1 MIDKHS
7 RKISYLR
14 VSVTDL
20 CNLRCV
26 YCMPPGGSE
35 LSRKEEILSL
45 EEILK
50 LIKHGVSLGVNKIRI
65 TGGEPLVRKG
75 IISLVNQIAEIKG
88 IDDIAMTTN
97 GVFLKEFATQLKS
110 SGLSR
115 LNISLDT
122 MREDRFAEITRG
134 GNIADVFDGVEAVL
148 KAGFKGTKM
157 NAVVMRGDNDDEIHD
172 FVRYIMER
180 DIELRFIELM
190 ASGWKDMVNEDRF
203 MPTSEIME
211 RVRGVGE
218 LVPDKQRVGG
228 GPATIYRIKGA
239 LGSIGFISA
248 VSKPF
253 CSTCNRLRLTSDGK
267 LRSCLL
273 TGGEVDIKD
282 ILRSSN
288 LDETE
293 MQDRLTEAFFRVT
306 DMKPI
311 VHSGRNRAVM
321 NQIGG

>member
-50 LIKHGVSLGVNKIRI
+50 LVKHGVSLGVNKIRI

-157 NAVVMRGDNDDEIHD
+157 NAVIMRGDNDDEIHD

-190 ASGWKDMVNEDRF
+190 ASGWKDMVDEDRF

-211 RVRGVGE
+211 RVRGIGE

-253 CSTCNRLRLTSDGK
+253 CKTCNRLRLTSDGK

>member
-1 MIDKHS
+1 MIDKYS

-14 VSVTDL
+14 ISVTDL

-26 YCMPPGGSE
+26 YCMPPGGTE
-35 LSRKEEILSL
+35 LSRKEEILSF

-50 LIKHGVSLGVNKIRI
+50 IIKHGVRLGINKIRI

-75 IISLVNQIAEIKG
+75 ITSLVRHITGIKG

-97 GVFLKEFATQLKS
+97 GVFLKEFATELKS

-122 MREDRFAEITRG
+122 MREDRFHDITRG
-134 GNIADVFDGVEAVL
+134 GKIQDVFEGVEAVL

-157 NAVVMRGDNDDEIHD
+157 NAVVMRETNDDEIQD
-172 FVRYIMER
+172 FVRYIMKR

-190 ASGWKDMVNEDRF
+190 ASGWKNMVDEERF
-203 MPTSEIME
+203 VPTSEIME
-211 RVRGVGE
+211 KVKEVGD
-218 LVPDKQRVGG
+218 LVPVKQRVGG

-253 CSTCNRLRLTSDGK
+253 CSTCNRLRLTSDGR

-273 TGGEVDIKD
+273 SGGEVDVKD
-282 ILRSSN
+282 ILRSSDLN
-288 LDETE
+288 EKELAEA
-293 MQDRLTEAFFRVT
+293 LTEAFIKVT
-306 DMKPI
+306 TMKPT
-311 VHSGRNRAVM
+311 VHSGKNSAIM

>member
-1 MIDKHS
+1 
-7 RKISYLR
+7 
-14 VSVTDL
+14 
-20 CNLRCV
+20 
-26 YCMPPGGSE
+26 MPPGGSE

-50 LIKHGVSLGVNKIRI
+50 LTKHGVSLGVNKIRI

-97 GVFLKEFATQLKS
+97 GVFLKEFATDLKS

-148 KAGFKGTKM
+148 KAGFKGTKL
-157 NAVVMRGDNDDEIHD
+157 NAVVMRGDNEDEIHD

-190 ASGWKDMVNEDRF
+190 ASGWKDMVDEDRF

-218 LVPDKQRVGG
+218 LVPDKQRIGG

>member
-50 LIKHGVSLGVNKIRI
+50 LVKHGVSLGVNKIRI

-97 GVFLKEFATQLKS
+97 GVFLKEFATELKS

-190 ASGWKDMVNEDRF
+190 ASGWKDMVDEDRF

-218 LVPDKQRVGG
+218 LVPDKQRIGG

-253 CSTCNRLRLTSDGK
+253 CKTCNRLRLTSDGK

>member
-190 ASGWKDMVNEDRF
+190 ASGWKDMVDEDRF

-218 LVPDKQRVGG
+218 LVPDKQRIGG

-253 CSTCNRLRLTSDGK
+253 CKTCNRLRLTSDGK

>member
-50 LIKHGVSLGVNKIRI
+50 LVKHGVSLGVNKIRI

-190 ASGWKDMVNEDRF
+190 ASGWKDMVDEDRF

-253 CSTCNRLRLTSDGK
+253 CKTCNRLRLTSDGK

>member
-97 GVFLKEFATQLKS
+97 GVFLKEFATELKS

-190 ASGWKDMVNEDRF
+190 ASGWKDMVDEDRF

-211 RVRGVGE
+211 RVRGAGE
-218 LVPDKQRVGG
+218 LVPDKQRIGG

-253 CSTCNRLRLTSDGK
+253 CKTCNRLRLTSDGK

-282 ILRSSN
+282 ILRSFN
-288 LDETE
+288 LDEKE

>member
-75 IISLVNQIAEIKG
+75 IISLVKHITEIKG

-97 GVFLKEFATQLKS
+97 GVFLKEFATELKS

-122 MREDRFAEITRG
+122 MRKDRFAEITRG
-134 GNIADVFDGVEAVL
+134 GNIAVVFEGVEAVL
-148 KAGFKGTKM
+148 KAGFKGTKL
-157 NAVVMRGDNDDEIHD
+157 NAVIMRGDNDDEIHD

-190 ASGWKDMVNEDRF
+190 ASGWKDMVDEDRF

-211 RVRGVGE
+211 RSRGIGE
-218 LVPDKQRVGG
+218 LVPDKQRVEG

-253 CSTCNRLRLTSDGK
+253 CKTCNRLRLTSDGK

-288 LDETE
+288 LDEKE
-293 MQDRLTEAFFRVT
+293 IQDRLTEAFFKVT

>member
-1 MIDKHS
+1 
-7 RKISYLR
+7 
-14 VSVTDL
+14 
-20 CNLRCV
+20 
-26 YCMPPGGSE
+26 MPPGGSE

-97 GVFLKEFATQLKS
+97 GVFLKEFATELKS

-190 ASGWKDMVNEDRF
+190 ASGWKDMVDEDRF

-218 LVPDKQRVGG
+218 LVPDKQRIGG

-253 CSTCNRLRLTSDGK
+253 CKTCNRLRLTSDGK

-288 LDETE
+288 LDEKE

>member
-75 IISLVNQIAEIKG
+75 IISLVKHITEIKG

-97 GVFLKEFATQLKS
+97 GVFLKEFATELKS

-157 NAVVMRGDNDDEIHD
+157 NAVIMRGDNDDEIHD

-218 LVPDKQRVGG
+218 LVPDKQRIGG

-253 CSTCNRLRLTSDGK
+253 CKTCNRLRLTSDGK

>member
-50 LIKHGVSLGVNKIRI
+50 LVKHGVSLGVNKIRI

-248 VSKPF
+248 VSTPF

>member
-35 LSRKEEILSL
+35 LSDREEILSL

-50 LIKHGVSLGVNKIRI
+50 IIKHGVNLGVNKIRL
-65 TGGEPLVRKG
+65 TGGEPLVRRG
-75 IISLVNQIAEIKG
+75 ITSLIKQISDIEG
-88 IDDIAMTTN
+88 INDIALTTN
-97 GVFLKEFATQLKS
+97 GVYLKEYAEALKK

-122 MREDRFAEITRG
+122 LRADRFSDITRG
-134 GNIADVFDGVEAVL
+134 GNIQDVFNGVEEVL
-148 KAGFKGTKM
+148 KAGFTGTKM
-157 NAVVMRGDNDDEIHD
+157 NAVIMRGQNDDEILD
-172 FVRYIMER
+172 FVKYILER

-190 ASGWKDMVNEDRF
+190 ASGWKDMADEESF
-203 MPTSEIME
+203 MPSSEIME
-211 RVRGVGE
+211 RVKEVGE
-218 LVPDKQRVGG
+218 LVPVKERVGG

-273 TGGEVDIKD
+273 SGGEADAKD
-282 ILRSSN
+282 ILRTSS
-288 LDETE
+288 LSEKELADK
-293 MQDRLTEAFFRVT
+293 LTEAFIKVT
-306 DMKPI
+306 TMKPV
-311 VHSGRNRAVM
+311 VHSGKNKAVM

>member
-26 YCMPPGGSE
+26 YCMPAGGSE

-50 LIKHGVSLGVNKIRI
+50 IIKHGVSLGVNKIRL

-75 IISLVNQIAEIKG
+75 ITSLIRKISEIRG
-88 IDDIAMTTN
+88 LNDIALTTN
-97 GVFLKEFATQLKS
+97 GVYLKEYAAALKK

-122 MREDRFAEITRG
+122 MRKDRFTEITRG
-134 GNIADVFDGVEAVL
+134 GNIQDVFEGVEAVL
-148 KAGFKGTKM
+148 KAGFTGTKM
-157 NAVVMRGDNDDEIHD
+157 NAVVMRGQNDDEIQD
-172 FVRYIMER
+172 FVRYILER

-190 ASGWKDMVNEDRF
+190 ASGWKSMVDEERF
-203 MPTSEIME
+203 IPASEIME
-211 RVRGVGE
+211 KVQEIGE
-218 LVPDKQRVGG
+218 LVPVTQRVGG
-228 GPATIYRIKGA
+228 GPATIYKIKGA

-253 CSTCNRLRLTSDGK
+253 CSTCNRLRLTSDGR

-273 TGGEVDIKD
+273 SGGEVDARG
-282 ILRSSN
+282 ILRTSN
-288 LDETE
+288 LNDEE
-293 MQDRLTEAFFRVT
+293 MAEKLTDAFVKVT
-306 DMKPI
+306 TMKPT
-311 VHSGRNRAVM
+311 VHSGKSSAVM

>member
-14 VSVTDL
+14 ISVTDL

-26 YCMPPGGSE
+26 YCMPPGGTE
-35 LSRKEEILSL
+35 LSRKEEILSF

-50 LIKHGVSLGVNKIRI
+50 IIKHGVRLGINKIRI

-75 IISLVNQIAEIKG
+75 ITSLVRHIIGIKG

-97 GVFLKEFATQLKS
+97 GVFLKEFATELKS

-122 MREDRFAEITRG
+122 MREDRYRDITRG
-134 GNIADVFDGVEAVL
+134 GKIQDVFEGVEATL

-157 NAVVMRGDNDDEIHD
+157 NAVVMRGTNDDEIQD
-172 FVRYIMER
+172 FVRYILER

-190 ASGWKDMVNEDRF
+190 ASGWKNMVDEERF
-203 MPTSEIME
+203 VPTSEMIE
-211 RVRGVGE
+211 KVKEVGE
-218 LVPDKQRVGG
+218 LVPVKQRVGG

-253 CSTCNRLRLTSDGK
+253 CSTCNRLRLTSDGR

-273 TGGEVDIKD
+273 SGGEVDVKD
-282 ILRSSN
+282 ILRSSDLN
-288 LDETE
+288 EKELAEA
-293 MQDRLTEAFFRVT
+293 LTEAFIKVT
-306 DMKPI
+306 TMKPT
-311 VHSGRNRAVM
+311 VHSGKNSAIM

>member
-75 IISLVNQIAEIKG
+75 IISLVKHITEIKG

-97 GVFLKEFATQLKS
+97 GVFLKEFATELKS

-122 MREDRFAEITRG
+122 MRKDRFHAITRG

-148 KAGFKGTKM
+148 KAGFKGTKL
-157 NAVVMRGDNDDEIHD
+157 NAVIMRGDNDDEIHD

-190 ASGWKDMVNEDRF
+190 ASGWKDMVDEDRF

-211 RVRGVGE
+211 RVRGIGE

-253 CSTCNRLRLTSDGK
+253 CKTCNRLRLTSDGK

-288 LDETE
+288 LDEKE
-293 MQDRLTEAFFRVT
+293 IQDRLTEAFFKVT

>member
-97 GVFLKEFATQLKS
+97 GVFLKEFATELKS

-190 ASGWKDMVNEDRF
+190 ASGWKDMVDEDRF

-218 LVPDKQRVGG
+218 LVPDKQRIGG

-253 CSTCNRLRLTSDGK
+253 CKTCNRLRLTSDGK

-282 ILRSSN
+282 ILRSFN
-288 LDETE
+288 LDEKE

>member
-1 MIDKHS
+1 
-7 RKISYLR
+7 
-14 VSVTDL
+14 
-20 CNLRCV
+20 
-26 YCMPPGGSE
+26 MPPGGSE

-45 EEILK
+45 EEILMI
-50 LIKHGVSLGVNKIRI
+50 IKHGVSLGVNKIRI

-75 IISLVNQIAEIKG
+75 ITSLIKHIAEIKG

-97 GVFLKEFATQLKS
+97 GVFLKEFATELKS

-134 GNIADVFDGVEAVL
+134 GNIEDVFEGVEAVL
-148 KAGFKGTKM
+148 KAGFKGTKL
-157 NAVVMRGDNDDEIHD
+157 NAVVMRGDNDDEIQD

-190 ASGWKDMVNEDRF
+190 ASGWKDMVDEDRF

-211 RVRGVGE
+211 MVQEVGE
-218 LVPDKQRVGG
+218 LVPDKQRIGG

-273 TGGEVDIKD
+273 SGGEVGIKG

-288 LDETE
+288 LDEKE
-293 MQDRLTEAFFRVT
+293 MEDKLTEAFFKAT

-311 VHSGRNRAVM
+311 VHSGKNSAVM

>member
-50 LIKHGVSLGVNKIRI
+50 LVKHGVSLGVNKIRI

-253 CSTCNRLRLTSDGK
+253 CKTCNRLRLTSDGK

-288 LDETE
+288 LDEKE

>member
-1 MIDKHS
+1 MIDKYS

-20 CNLRCV
+20 CNLRCI

-75 IISLVNQIAEIKG
+75 IISLVKHITEIKG

-97 GVFLKEFATQLKS
+97 GVFLKEFATELKS

-122 MREDRFAEITRG
+122 MRKDRFAEITRG
-134 GNIADVFDGVEAVL
+134 GNIAVVFEGVEAVL
-148 KAGFKGTKM
+148 KAGFKGTKL
-157 NAVVMRGDNDDEIHD
+157 NAVIMRGDNDDEIHD

-190 ASGWKDMVNEDRF
+190 ASGWKDMVDEDRF

-211 RVRGVGE
+211 RVRGIGE

-253 CSTCNRLRLTSDGK
+253 CKTCNRLRLTSDGK

-288 LDETE
+288 LDEKE
-293 MQDRLTEAFFRVT
+293 IQDRLTEAFFKVT

>member
-50 LIKHGVSLGVNKIRI
+50 LVKHGVSLGVNKIRI

-190 ASGWKDMVNEDRF
+190 ASGWKDMVDEDRF

-218 LVPDKQRVGG
+218 LVPDKQRIGG

-293 MQDRLTEAFFRVT
+293 MQDKLTEAFLRVT
-306 DMKPI
+306 DLKPI
-311 VHSGRNRAVM
+311 VHSGRNRALM

>member
-35 LSRKEEILSL
+35 LSDRKEILSL

-50 LIKHGVSLGVNKIRI
+50 IIKHGVSLGVNKIRL
-65 TGGEPLVRKG
+65 TGGEPLVRRG
-75 IISLVNQIAEIKG
+75 ITSLIKQISDIEG
-88 IDDIAMTTN
+88 INDIALTTN
-97 GVFLKEFATQLKS
+97 GVYLKEYAETLKN

-122 MREDRFAEITRG
+122 MQADRFADITRG
-134 GNIADVFDGVEAVL
+134 ANIQEVFDGVEEVL
-148 KAGFKGTKM
+148 KVGFTGTKM
-157 NAVVMRGDNDDEIHD
+157 NTVIMRGQNDDEILD
-172 FVRYIMER
+172 FVRYILER

-190 ASGWKDMVNEDRF
+190 ASGWKNMVDEERYI
-203 MPTSEIME
+203 PSSEIME
-211 RVRGVGE
+211 KINEVGE
-218 LVPDKQRVGG
+218 LIPVNERVGG
-228 GPATIYRIKGA
+228 GPATIYRIKGS

-273 TGGEVDIKD
+273 SGGEVNVKTL
-282 ILRSSN
+282 LRSSH
-288 LDETE
+288 LAEDELAE
-293 MQDRLTEAFFRVT
+293 ELNKAFIKVT
-306 DMKPI
+306 TMKPI
-311 VHSGRNRAVM
+311 VHSGKNKAVM

>member
-50 LIKHGVSLGVNKIRI
+50 LTKHGVSLGVNKIRI

-97 GVFLKEFATQLKS
+97 GVFLKEFATELKS

-190 ASGWKDMVNEDRF
+190 ASGWKDMVDEDRF

-218 LVPDKQRVGG
+218 LVPDKQRIGG

-253 CSTCNRLRLTSDGK
+253 CKTCNRLRLTSDGK

-282 ILRSSN
+282 ILRSFN
-288 LDETE
+288 LDEKE

>member
-50 LIKHGVSLGVNKIRI
+50 LVKHGVSLGVNKIRI

-148 KAGFKGTKM
+148 KEGFKGTKM

-218 LVPDKQRVGG
+218 LVPDKQRIGG

>member
-14 VSVTDL
+14 ISVTDL

-26 YCMPPGGSE
+26 YCMPPGGTE
-35 LSRKEEILSL
+35 LSRKEKILSF

-50 LIKHGVSLGVNKIRI
+50 IIKHGVRLGINKIRI

-75 IISLVNQIAEIKG
+75 ITSLVRHITGIKG

-97 GVFLKEFATQLKS
+97 GVFLKEFATELKS

-122 MREDRFAEITRG
+122 MREDRYRDITRG
-134 GNIADVFDGVEAVL
+134 GKIQDVFEGVEATL

-157 NAVVMRGDNDDEIHD
+157 NAVVMRGTNDDEIQD
-172 FVRYIMER
+172 FVRYILER

-190 ASGWKDMVNEDRF
+190 ASGWKNMVDEERF
-203 MPTSEIME
+203 VPTSEIIE
-211 RVRGVGE
+211 KVKEVGDI
-218 LVPDKQRVGG
+218 VPVKQRVGG

-253 CSTCNRLRLTSDGK
+253 CSTCNRLRLTSDGR

-273 TGGEVDIKD
+273 SGGEVDVKD
-282 ILRSSN
+282 ILRSSDLN
-288 LDETE
+288 EKELDEA
-293 MQDRLTEAFFRVT
+293 LTDAFIKVT
-306 DMKPI
+306 TMKPT
-311 VHSGRNRAVM
+311 VHSGKNNAIM

>member
-1 MIDKHS
+1 
-7 RKISYLR
+7 
-14 VSVTDL
+14 
-20 CNLRCV
+20 
-26 YCMPPGGSE
+26 MPPGGSE

-50 LIKHGVSLGVNKIRI
+50 LIKYGVSLGVNKIRI

-75 IISLVNQIAEIKG
+75 IISLVNQIAEIKD

-97 GVFLKEFATQLKS
+97 GVFLKEFATELKS

-122 MREDRFAEITRG
+122 MREDRFAKITRG

-190 ASGWKDMVNEDRF
+190 ASGWKDMVDEDRF

-218 LVPDKQRVGG
+218 LVPDKQRIGG

-293 MQDRLTEAFFRVT
+293 MQDKLTEAFLRVT
-306 DMKPI
+306 DLKPI
-311 VHSGRNRAVM
+311 VHSGRNRALM

>member
-35 LSRKEEILSL
+35 LSRKEDILSF

-50 LIKHGVSLGVNKIRI
+50 IIKHGVSLGVNKIRI
-65 TGGEPLVRKG
+65 TGGEPLVRKDIAFLIRQISDIRG
-75 IISLVNQIAEIKG
+75 IN
-88 IDDIAMTTN
+88 DIAMTTN
-97 GVFLKEFATQLKS
+97 GVFLKEFATELKN

-122 MREDRFAEITRG
+122 MREDRFHDITRG
-134 GNIADVFDGVEAVL
+134 GNIQDVFDGVEAVL
-148 KAGFKGTKM
+148 KSGFKGTKM

-190 ASGWKDMVNEDRF
+190 ASGWKNMVDEERF
-203 MPTSEIME
+203 VPTSELME
-211 RVRGVGE
+211 KVNEVGE
-218 LVPDKQRVGG
+218 LIPVKQRVGG
-228 GPATIYRIKGA
+228 GPATIYKIKGA

-253 CSTCNRLRLTSDGK
+253 CKTCNRLRLTSDGK

-273 TGGEVDIKD
+273 SGGEVDVKD
-282 ILRSSN
+282 ILRTSN
-288 LDETE
+288 LNEEE
-293 MQDRLTEAFFRVT
+293 MAEKLTDAFFKVT

-321 NQIGG
+321 YQIGG

>member
-14 VSVTDL
+14 ISVTDL

-26 YCMPPGGSE
+26 YCMPAGGTE
-35 LSRKEEILSL
+35 LSMKEEILSF

-50 LIKHGVSLGVNKIRI
+50 IVRHGVRLGVNKIRI
-65 TGGEPLVRKG
+65 TGGEPLVRKN
-75 IISLVNQIAEIKG
+75 ITSLVKHITEIKG
-88 IDDIAMTTN
+88 INDVAMTTN
-97 GVFLKEFATQLKS
+97 GVFLKEFATELKS

-122 MREDRFAEITRG
+122 MREDRFRDITRG

-148 KAGFKGTKM
+148 KAGFKGTKL
-157 NAVVMRGDNDDEIHD
+157 NAVVMRGDNDDEIQD

-190 ASGWKDMVNEDRF
+190 ASGWKDMVDEDRF

-218 LVPDKQRVGG
+218 LVPDKQRIGG

-253 CSTCNRLRLTSDGK
+253 CKTCNRLRLTSDGK

-282 ILRSSN
+282 ILRTSN
-288 LDETE
+288 LDKKE
-293 MQDRLTEAFFRVT
+293 MHNKLTEAFIKVT

>member
-1 MIDKHS
+1 
-7 RKISYLR
+7 
-14 VSVTDL
+14 
-20 CNLRCV
+20 
-26 YCMPPGGSE
+26 MPPGGSE

-75 IISLVNQIAEIKG
+75 IISLVKHITEIKG

-97 GVFLKEFATQLKS
+97 GVFLKEFATELKS

-122 MREDRFAEITRG
+122 MRKDRFHAITRG

-148 KAGFKGTKM
+148 KAGFKGTKL
-157 NAVVMRGDNDDEIHD
+157 NAVIMRGDNDDEIHD

-190 ASGWKDMVNEDRF
+190 ASGWKDMVDEDRF

-211 RVRGVGE
+211 RVRGIGE

-253 CSTCNRLRLTSDGK
+253 CKTCNRLRLTSDGK

-288 LDETE
+288 LDEKE
-293 MQDRLTEAFFRVT
+293 IQDRLTEAFFKVT

>member
-75 IISLVNQIAEIKG
+75 IISLVKHITENKG
-88 IDDIAMTTN
+88 IGDIAMTTN
-97 GVFLKEFATQLKS
+97 GVFLNEFAAELKS

-122 MREDRFAEITRG
+122 MRKDRFAEITRG
-134 GNIADVFDGVEAVL
+134 GNIADVFEGVEAVL
-148 KAGFKGTKM
+148 KAGFKGTKL
-157 NAVVMRGDNDDEIHD
+157 NAVIMRGDNDDEIHD

-190 ASGWKDMVNEDRF
+190 ASGWKDMVDEDRF

-211 RVRGVGE
+211 RVRGIGE

-253 CSTCNRLRLTSDGK
+253 CKTCNRLRLTSDGK

-288 LDETE
+288 LDEKE
-293 MQDRLTEAFFRVT
+293 IQDRLTEAFFKVT